1 MQNQRHI
8 LLKSRFDDTEHEC
21 QKISYNFF
29 IIIKD
34 IKFQNVETNS
44 VFFPIIECFSISVYI
59 YLNDMAAKNL
69 MNLDRHKSGRNES
82 GNV

>member
-8 LLKSRFDDTEHEC
+8 LLKSRFDNTEHEC

-44 VFFPIIECFSISVYI
+44 VFFPII
-59 YLNDMAAKNL
+59 DMAAKNL